1 VPHGDLTFPLTA
13 RRRVI
18 GLSFGSMHSARRG
31 MGTDVAGSR
40 PYRAGDDVDAIDWA
54 ASAKLSAARSSDEFI
69 VREHYADEA
78 PRVVIVADRRPEMAL
93 FPSGLPWLSK
103 PQALETTAGLII
115 ESTLAAR
122 GYVGYLDHG
131 DGDPDEPFWHA
142 PRSQRDLPDVVS
154 RTTYR
159 APRDSLTLA
168 LYHLARAHPPL
179 QPGSF
184 VFVLSD
190 FLAPPDDSV
199 WIAVRERRW
208 DVVPVVIQDPVWEQ
222 SFPDVAG
229 VVVPLAEPDT
239 RRIHYARFSAR
250 EVRERRARNEA
261 RLASTL
267 EGFRQLDIEPV
278 LVSSADEQ
286 DIFWQFVEWS
296 EQRMFWR
303 GQGW

>member
-1 VPHGDLTFPLTA
+1 MPHGDLTFPLTA

-18 GLSFGSMHSARRG
+18 GLSFGAMHSARRG

-54 ASAKLSAARSSDEFI
+54 ASAKLSAARGSDEFI

-78 PRVVIVADRRPEMAL
+78 PRVVIVADRRPEMSL
-93 FPSGLPWLSK
+93 FPPGLPWLSK
-103 PQALETTAGLII
+103 PKALLTASRLIV

-122 GYVGYLDHG
+122 GYVGYVDHG
-131 DGDPDEPFWHA
+131 DGDRDEPFWHP
-142 PRSQRDLPDVVS
+142 PRSQRDLPDVEG
-154 RTTYR
+154 RTAFR
-159 APRDSLTLA
+159 APADALTLG
-168 LYHLARAHPPL
+168 LQHLARAHPPL
-179 QPGSF
+179 QSGSF

-190 FLAPPDDSV
+190 FLAPPDEPV

-208 DVVPVVIQDPVWEQ
+208 DAVPVVIQDPLWEQ

-229 VVVPLAEPDT
+229 VVVPLAEPAT
-239 RRIHYARFSAR
+239 GRIHYARFSAR
-250 EVRERRARNEA
+250 EVRERRTRNEA
-261 RLASTL
+261 RLAATL
-267 EGFRQLDIEPV
+267 ESFRQFDIEPV
-278 LVSSADEQ
+278 LVSSSDEQ
-286 DIFWQFVEWS
+286 EIFWQFVEWS

>member
-1 VPHGDLTFPLTA
+1 MPHGDLIFPLTA

-18 GLSFGSMHSARRG
+18 GLSFGAMHSARRG

-54 ASAKLSAARSSDEFI
+54 ASAKLSAARNTDEFI

-93 FPSGLPWLSK
+93 FPPGLPWLSK
-103 PQALETTAGLII
+103 PRALATATGLIV

-122 GYVGYLDHG
+122 GYVGYVDHG
-131 DGDPDEPFWHA
+131 DGDPQEPFWH
-142 PRSQRDLPDVVS
+142 
-154 RTTYR
+154 
-159 APRDSLTLA
+159 
-168 LYHLARAHPPL
+168 PPL
-179 QPGSF
+179 QSGSF

-190 FLAPPDDSV
+190 FLGSTDDSV

-208 DVVPVVIQDPVWEQ
+208 DAVPVVIQDPVWEQ
-222 SFPDVAG
+222 GFPDVAG
-229 VVVPLAEPDT
+229 VVVPLAEPGT
-239 RRIHYARFSAR
+239 GRIHYARFSAR

-261 RLASTL
+261 RLAAIL

-286 DIFWQFVEWS
+286 DIFWQFTEWS